1 MWYVMPRI
9 METKFNEPE
18 FDNPKV
24 AEVAPSPEAIESKT
38 NREFSFFKSSGSR
51 MKIPDGGGILSL
63 AKLPTGP
70 DATRQRT
77 FQLWLTEANLWKIR
91 TTETTPEIEQL
102 PYPDSDALE
111 FLDEFIRK
119 NVGLGASQ
127 GTMTVSAYEIANIK
141 NGVDSNRDDH
151 MNGKFQITTEGVV
164 FFLPNPFGT

>member
-1 MWYVMPRI
+1 MALRRPH
-9 METKFNEPE
+9 
-18 FDNPKV
+18 
-24 AEVAPSPEAIESKT
+24 
-38 NREFSFFKSSGSR
+38 GS
-51 MKIPDGGGILSL
+51 
-63 AKLPTGP
+63 P
-70 DATRQRT
+70 DAKRQRT
-77 FQLWLTEANLWKIR
+77 FQLWLTETSLWKVR

-102 PYPDSDALE
+102 PYPDSDAVE

-141 NGVDSNRDDH
+141 NGVDSDRDDH